1 MSLTAKSLATWEHRF
16 LSNGKFGWP
25 VDLLAGTQQGALT
38 AQSFAPDVPAVAP
51 TISSNGVQLV
61 AMTLRAGRY
70 EPRLVDIKAGA
81 PVRLSMQA
89 IGDPG

>member
-1 MSLTAKSLATWEHRF
+1 VVVT
-16 LSNGKFGWP
+16 GWP

-51 TISSNGVQLV
+51 TISSGVQLV

-70 EPRLVDIKAGA
+70 EPRLVDIMAAA
-81 PVRLSMQA
+81 PVRLSMEA